1 MTQNTSRT
9 AMLVAA
15 ERIVAERGMPA
26 LTLKDVQLAANQA
39 NKSAAKYHF
48 GSRDG
53 LIEALVELRMTP
65 VNARRQELLD
75 EIGRLGGPPTVRQ
88 AVEALVRPLAAET
101 LGRPGSRY
109 ARFLVQALFDPALAD
124 MIQKH
129 LRAET
134 YRRVHHMLIDL
145 CPTRGDIAKWRAD
158 TVVTLGMTTLA
169 AHEGRDRTQQ
179 QTAAIV
185 ADLVDTCVAVLEAP
199 TSVPHSTPDSTE
211 HTDPQGV
218 SL

>member
-1 MTQNTSRT
+1 MIQNTARH
-9 AMLVAA
+9 AMLEAA
-15 ERIVAERGMPA
+15 EQIIAERGMPA
-26 LTLKDVQLAANQA
+26 LTLKDVQIAANQS

-48 GSRDG
+48 GSREG
-53 LIEALVELRMTP
+53 LIEALVELRMSP

-75 EIGRLGGPPTVRQ
+75 EMERLGGAPSARQ

-101 LGRPGSRY
+101 LGRPDSRY

-124 MIQKH
+124 VIQKH

-134 YRRVHHMLIDL
+134 YRRVHRLLVDL
-145 CPTRGDIAKWRAD
+145 CPAPGEVAEWRAD
-158 TVVTLGMTTLA
+158 NIVVLGMTTLA
-169 AHEGRDRTQQ
+169 AREGTQRTTA

-199 TSVPHSTPDSTE
+199 TSVPHSTPDPTE
-211 HTDPQGV
+211 QTDPQGV

>member
-1 MTQNTSRT
+1 
-9 AMLVAA
+9 MLEAA
-15 ERIVAERGMPA
+15 ERIIAERGMTA
-26 LTLKDVQLAANQA
+26 LTLKDVQLAANQS

-48 GSRDG
+48 GSREG
-53 LIEALVELRMTP
+53 LIEALVEHRMSP

-75 EIGRLGGPPTVRQ
+75 EMARRGGSPTARQ

-109 ARFLVQALFDPALAD
+109 ARFLVQGLFDPALAD

-134 YRRVHHMLIDL
+134 YRHVHRLLVEL
-145 CPTRGDIAKWRAD
+145 CPASGRVAQWRAD
-158 TVVTLGMTTLA
+158 NIVMLGITSLA
-169 AHEGRDRTQQ
+169 AREATERTPAE
-179 QTAAIV
+179 TTAIV
-185 ADLVDTCVAVLEAP
+185 GDLVDSCVAMLAAP
-199 TSVPHSTPDSTE
+199 ASLPNSSAPDSPE
-211 HTDPQGV
+211 QTDPQGV

>member
-1 MTQNTSRT
+1 
-9 AMLVAA
+9 MLEAA
-15 ERIVAERGMPA
+15 EQIIAERGMPA
-26 LTLKDVQLAANQA
+26 LTLKDVQIAANQS

-48 GSRDG
+48 GSREG
-53 LIEALVELRMTP
+53 LIEALVELRMGP

-75 EIGRLGGPPTVRQ
+75 EMERLGTPPTVRQ
-88 AVEALVRPLAAET
+88 VVEALVRPLAAET

-124 MIQKH
+124 TIQKH

-134 YRRVHHMLIDL
+134 YRHVHHLLTDL
-145 CPTRGDIAKWRAD
+145 CPLPDEIAAWRTD
-158 TVVTLGMTTLA
+158 NIVMLGITTFA
-169 AHEGRDRTQQ
+169 AREGTDRTPA

-185 ADLVDTCVAVLEAP
+185 TDLVDTCVAVLAAP
-199 TSVPHSTPDSTE
+199 TSVPTSSTPDTTE
-211 HTDPQGV
+211 QTDPQGV